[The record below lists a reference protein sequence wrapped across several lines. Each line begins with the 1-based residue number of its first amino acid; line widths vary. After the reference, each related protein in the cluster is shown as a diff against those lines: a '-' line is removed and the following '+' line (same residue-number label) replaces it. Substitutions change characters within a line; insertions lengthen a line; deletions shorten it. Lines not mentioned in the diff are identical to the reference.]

1 MSTQPPTCSESTLV
15 GELAPQHSAESSS
28 SAVSFLETSPTHA
41 SCVNTQD
48 PVPTRPPARRLPI
61 RDRFQPRMAM
71 VYYSSLPAVSK

>member
-1 MSTQPPTCSESTLV
+1 MSTQPPACSESALV

-48 PVPTRPPARRLPI
+48 PVPTRPPPPHQGPI
-61 RDRFQPRMAM
+61 SAQDGDGLLQLT
-71 VYYSSLPAVSK
+71 SCCE